1 MNIFVGNL
9 PYGITDREFRA
20 AFEAHGVVSSA
31 SVILDRLTGK
41 SRGFGFIEMPNR
53 EEALNAIQ
61 ALNNK
66 DMGGRAMRCNEAQPR
81 EERPRREPRSFD
93 GGGSRG
99 GGGGGWDG
107 GSRGGGGYGGGGG
120 GYGGG
125 DGGGR
130 GGYGGGRDRR

>member
-9 PYGITDREFRA
+9 PYGITDRELRA

-99 GGGGGWDG
+99 GGGGGGGWDSG
-107 GSRGGGGYGGGGG
+107 PRGGGGGYGGGGG
-120 GYGGG
+120 GGGYGG
-125 DGGGR
+125 

>member
-9 PYGITDREFRA
+9 PYGVTDRELRA
-20 AFEAHGVVSSA
+20 AFEAHGQVASA

-41 SRGFGFIEMPNR
+41 SRGFGFVEMANR

-66 DMGGRAMRCNEAQPR
+66 DMGGRAIRVNEAQPR
-81 EERPRREPRSFD
+81 EERPRREPRDFD
-93 GGGSRG
+93 SGPRG

-125 DGGGR
+125 
-130 GGYGGGRDRR
+130 RDRR